1 MNKWRERKRRREE
14 KAMLAVK
21 SETYT
26 KSEIAADHP
35 RIGDPG
41 IKKIINL
48 GTGGANCYPYL
59 HVGGIH
65 QTRFD

>member
-1 MNKWRERKRRREE
+1 MEREKREEKEE
-14 KAMLAVK
+14 KAMPAVK

-41 IKKIINL
+41 IKNKKTWARAAQN
-48 GTGGANCYPYL
+48 Y
-59 HVGGIH
+59 
-65 QTRFD
+65 TRICTLEDPPNAF

>member
-1 MNKWRERKRRREE
+1 MEKEKREKER

-41 IKKIINL
+41 IKNL
-48 GTGGANCYPYL
+48 GTGGANCTRICTL
-59 HVGGIH
+59 GIR
-65 QTRFD
+65 QTTFD

>member
-1 MNKWRERKRRREE
+1 
-14 KAMLAVK
+14 MLAVK

-48 GTGGANCYPYL
+48 GTGGANCYPYM
-59 HVGGIH
+59 HYACWGGIH

>member
-1 MNKWRERKRRREE
+1 
-14 KAMLAVK
+14 MLAVK

-41 IKKIINL
+41 IKTWARAAQIVPVN
-48 GTGGANCYPYL
+48 ARW
-59 HVGGIH
+59 GIH
-65 QTRFD
+65 QTTFN

>member
-1 MNKWRERKRRREE
+1 MEKTREREREK

-35 RIGDPG
+35 QIGDPG
-41 IKKIINL
+41 IKTWARAAQIVPVY
-48 GTGGANCYPYL
+48 ACW
-59 HVGGIH
+59 GIH
-65 QTRFD
+65 QTTFD